1 MISKKVSRQ
10 LRLFNE
16 RELRK
21 LSHSYPGLMIIA
33 FPASVF
39 SRDEMDSFV
48 KGIDEEVK
56 RRIAAL
62 SEPLKEDET

>member
-16 RELRK
+16 RELKK
-21 LSHSYPGLMIIA
+21 LSHDYPGLMIIA
-33 FPASVF
+33 FPAAVF
-39 SRDEMDSFV
+39 SREEMDSFV

-56 RRIAAL
+56 RRIVAL
-62 SEPLKEDET
+62 SEDSKEDEK